1 MCHLWFKI
9 YFCTLV
15 IQSALNSTFKVPK
28 IKILKMKEAISFH
41 NYPTSGCVVRKA
53 LYCKIGDFIKKFT
66 LAMKQF
72 ILLSMMKSQT

>member
-1 MCHLWFKI
+1 
-9 YFCTLV
+9 
-15 IQSALNSTFKVPK
+15 
-28 IKILKMKEAISFH
+28 MKEAISFH

-72 ILLSMMKSQT
+72 ILLLMMKSQT